1 MPRYQNREN
10 LAQTPS
16 VPQSPEIQQLTRHVL
31 AISRDRIQAAL
42 RGDPAA
48 SRSRL
53 GRVARQVAASRGF
66 GMDAGGTTMT
76 ATRTRTLDAVRL
88 ERVTAVQ
95 NARPVVR
102 YRPDIEA
109 LRAELADVVRAK
121 GWTVDPDALK
131 ATPTDPDLAEGLKFR
146 KLRMFITEV
155 RCREETDME
164 PGPDHILIG
173 GTRTNYLGETTTV
186 EQRTIS
192 NAISTGQ
199 KKSFGMSMK
208 FAGWNLGTDPA
219 FLPCVYTAVV
229 VMGERDDGGFSD
241 LLREIWNLVDSHVK
255 TAVAGLVG
263 GAIGSALGPLGAAL
277 GAVVGMLVGY
287 LVDWLLNLFGDNE
300 DDLIDVEVLTMT
312 LADVRKSYYDWAGL
326 TSAQGW
332 TRTLFMWGDGGRY
345 EVDVA
350 FRVFP
355 D

>member
-10 LAQTPS
+10 LAQYPS

-53 GRVARQVAASRGF
+53 GRVARQVAASRGL

-95 NARPVVR
+95 KARPIVR
-102 YRPDIEA
+102 YRPNVDV

-131 ATPTDPDLAEGLKFR
+131 ATPTDPDLFEGLKFK

-155 RCREETDME
+155 RCREETDE
-164 PGPDHILIG
+164 VGDDHILIG

-186 EQRTIS
+186 QQHTIS
-192 NAISTGQ
+192 EAMSAGD
-199 KKSFGMSMK
+199 KRRFGMSLQ
-208 FAGWNLGTDPA
+208 FAGWNLGTDPT

-255 TAVAGLVG
+255 AAIGGLIG
-263 GAIGSALGPLGAAL
+263 GAVGSAVPGLGTVIGAL
-277 GAVVGMLVGY
+277 VGMLVGY
-287 LVDWLLNLFGDNE
+287 LADWLLSLFGDNE

-312 LADVRKSYYDWAGL
+312 LGDVRKSYYDWAGL

-332 TRTLFMWGDGGRY
+332 TRTLFMRGDGGRY